1 MMELVLGT
9 VQFGLRYGVSG
20 RGEPVP
26 EREVRQILR
35 RAVDLGVRLL
45 DTAAAY
51 GDIEARLPHLI
62 GDLPLRVVSKVPPVP
77 ADTPSADLAAWIEV
91 ELRRRAERLGERLA
105 ALMFHRVDDLLGPSG
120 DMLWRAIEAQR
131 PRMGSGLAFG
141 ASVYR
146 AAELRMLRSKWP
158 VDIVQAPGNALDQG
172 LMSLTAAEAPSALH
186 IRSAFLQGLLLM
198 PRDAAIARVPA
209 SAGALARWHRWCL
222 ERALDP
228 LVAALSV
235 VQAIPGATHCVVGVD
250 RLEQLE
256 SIAEAWARARP
267 TVAPE
272 LATGD
277 VAVIDPRTWKVVA

>member
-1 MMELVLGT
+1 MELVLGT
-9 VQFGLRYGVSG
+9 VQFGPRYGVSG
-20 RGEPVP
+20 RGEAVP
-26 EREVRQILR
+26 EHEVEQILQ
-35 RAVDLGVRLL
+35 RAADLRIRLL

-51 GDIEARLPHLI
+51 GDIEVRLARLI
-62 GDLPLRVVSKVPPVP
+62 GDLPLRVVSKLPPL
-77 ADTPSADLAAWIEV
+77 PSDIPTNGLAAWIHAEW
-91 ELRRRAERLGERLA
+91 RSRIERLGDRLA
-105 ALMFHRVDDLLGPSG
+105 AVLFHRVDDLLGPSA
-120 DMLWRAIEAQR
+120 DLLWSAIEAWR
-131 PRMGSGLAFG
+131 VRSGDGVAFG
-141 ASVYR
+141 ASVYQV
-146 AAELRMLRSKWP
+146 AELRALSSRFP
-158 VDIVQAPGNALDQG
+158 IDIVQAPGNALDQG